1 MFSGGGVSTGR
12 TGRRARLI
20 AAVLT
25 AFLFAGLLG
34 GPVAAAAELDLLGL
48 GKPDPVPTGE
58 VKKKGSGKSDQA
70 ARHPWKKPKVAWPD
84 AGTAAPALRDDGSP
98 VKAGSLPVS
107 VGLADSGA
115 AKPAKKSSARTSSPD
130 RAPKAGPKKVQVQ
143 VLDRATTGAL
153 DVEGVVFA
161 LRPTAGAEGDVD
173 VTVDYSGFRDAY
185 GGDWASRLTLKTLPA
200 CALTSPGKKG
210 CATGTALPTSNDVK
224 AGSIE
229 AAVRLPAATAET
241 ASRTAGADP
250 VEPKSGARAVVSSGT
265 VLLAATA
272 AAGGPS
278 GDFGATSLSP
288 SASWSAG
295 GSNGAFSWSY
305 PITAPAVAGSA
316 VPDLK
321 LGYSSQSVDGRTAST
336 NNQANGVGDGWSME
350 PGYIERQYIS
360 CTADTK
366 NSTTTAKVGDLC
378 WKKDNAVINLGGQ
391 SNTLIKDSTTG
402 KWHLENDDG
411 TKVEKL
417 ASTAR
422 ANGDNDG
429 EHWRVTTP
437 DGTRYYFGY
446 NRPSG
451 WAAGK
456 DETNSAWTVPVYGN
470 QPGEPC
476 YAAAFKDAW
485 CQQAWRWNLDA
496 VIDPHGDAMTY
507 YWDKETNYYGRNVNS
522 STGASTATPYTR
534 GGALKRIEYGLRS
547 GNFYAQPAAKID
559 FTNSERCLSDCGTFD
574 KAHAKNWPDV
584 PFDRYCASGTECKDR
599 YSPSFWNR
607 TRLTKIDTS
616 VLVGTAFKPVDTWAF
631 THQFPSTGDG
641 SSPALWL
648 ASITRT
654 GHGGTGSVTLPA
666 VTFMGKTM
674 PNRVEGATTG
684 GDPDPVPPL
693 WRYRVHGIN
702 TETGGTIGI
711 TYSGADCKAGSVPTP
726 SSNTRRC
733 YPVKWSPPDAPAA
746 DYEPYLDWFHTYVVT
761 QVLETDKTGGAPA
774 KQTDYTYLDGMGWTK
789 SKDDEFTDAKHLT
802 YGDRKGYGRVQV
814 RSGVAPDKRTL
825 KEYRYFRGID
835 GAAVK
840 DHEGVAVTDREA
852 FAGMTREVA
861 TYNWDGGKLE
871 TTTSHEPWRSAA
883 TATETRAE
891 GLPTRYAYATA
902 GKSEQTR
909 TAVGAGWRTTRTER
923 TFDAL
928 GQTLTE
934 SSLGDT
940 AKTGDEECTTTTYAR
955 NTSRNILTTVSETRT
970 VAKPCGT
977 TPSLPADLVSAARHY
992 YDGATSLATAPV
1004 RGDVTRLDEQD
1015 AKGTGYLTTAT
1026 HTYDQ
1031 HGREKTSTD
1040 ALQATTRTDYT
1051 PATLK
1056 AATTVTVTNARGHVA
1071 TTTHNPVHG
1080 VVTAAVDA
1088 NGKRTDAVHDGLGR
1102 VLKVWEPGWSKA
1114 DHADKP
1120 SAEYGYTISRTAA
1133 NAVVTKTLKQN
1144 GDYNTTYA
1152 LYDGLLRERQTQS
1165 PATGTQDRIM
1175 TETHYDTRGWA
1186 WQTYAPYYAKGAPS
1200 ATLASAAV
1208 NTVPTAVQNHF
1219 DGLGRVTDALS
1230 VKFGDEQWRSKT
1242 VYEGDRTTVIPPKGG
1257 TASTTV
1263 TDARGRTTEL
1273 LQYTNTART
1282 ASQKTTYTY
1291 GKYDE
1296 PSTVTDP
1303 DGNSWTYTFDSRG
1316 QKTKSDDPDK
1326 GVTETTYNALGQAV
1340 TTTDE
1345 RGVALTTEYDVL
1357 GRRTAVKQGGTTLS
1371 EWIYDTLAKGRL
1383 TSSTRYVGTAEYTT
1397 ATDAFN
1403 DRYQPTSTTSTIP
1416 AAAGGL
1422 AGTFTW
1428 TYGYDPETGAL
1439 LWTLN
1444 PAVGDIPAERVTT
1457 NYNSDDQ
1464 PFRTSGQRGALVAN
1478 TSYDVFS
1485 RPTRLEFGGTLNQ
1498 KAYQTRVY
1506 DEHTGQVV
1514 RQTTDRDVAPQ
1525 RVDDT
1530 TYAYDPAG
1538 NVTGVTSVSGQD
1550 AQKSTDRQCFTNDP
1564 LGRLTEA
1571 WTATSDCAAP
1581 SASTVGGPDAYWHS
1595 YGYDKIGNR
1604 TKQTEH
1610 ATSAGAA
1617 DTVTSYT
1624 TPAPGS
1630 DRPHAVQQASV
1641 TGGPD
1646 DGRTSTFEYDKTGN
1660 TTKRT
1665 IGSTVQALTWD
1676 AEGHLATLTEGGKET
1691 SYTYDA
1697 DGNRIIA
1704 KNGDGSST
1712 LTLRNGD
1719 QLNLAANG
1727 TKTAT
1732 RYYTHNGE
1740 TVAVRNGNALAYLS
1754 NDHQGTAMTA
1764 IAVGTLALTRR
1775 KQLPFGGLR
1784 SEQST
1789 VFGSRGFVGGTNDPT
1804 GLTHLGAREY
1814 DPVLGR
1820 FLSVDPVI
1828 DFQDPAQMNAYSYA
1842 HNSPLTKSDPTGLR
1856 PDGPVGGNSYND
1868 ERWASDRGM
1877 TAGYT
1882 KKSGKWVWK
1891 QAPKKDFQ
1899 SQSRYRSYRA
1909 SPATYKVHKYS
1920 KGEFADLKAQAVKAA
1935 KAREA
1940 KARADKERR
1949 NRESVWEAMV
1959 RGFRSAPM
1967 AGGTTF
1973 PLAPKLLS
1981 AAFEGGLAALG
1992 MTNSRGACGYLSYG
2006 GGAVFGVSGCVV
2018 MVRRPNG
2025 STQFGWTRSASTG
2038 GFGAGLGGGVSML
2051 RSNADDISQ
2060 FGGYGR
2066 DIGGG
2071 FYRGVG
2077 GEFNHETAIGTK
2089 NSRGEQ
2095 VYSVEMGI
2103 GAGQGVE
2110 FSAGKNYTQSGEF
2123 GW

>member
-1 MFSGGGVSTGR
+1 M
-12 TGRRARLI
+12 
-20 AAVLT
+20 AATL
-25 AFLFAGLLG
+25 AAILFTGLLG
-34 GPVAAAAELDLLGL
+34 APIAAAAELDLSRLR
-48 GKPDPVPTGE
+48 KPDAVKTDE
-58 VKKKGSGKSDQA
+58 VERRGTAKSDQT
-70 ARHPWKKPKVAWPD
+70 ARNPWKKPEVTWPE
-84 AGTAAPALRDDGSP
+84 AGTGTAALSEKGAPA
-98 VKAGSLPVS
+98 KAGSLPVS
-107 VGLADSGA
+107 VSRPASEA
-115 AKPAKKSSARTSSPD
+115 AAPAKASALRSAPGRTQEP
-130 RAPKAGPKKVQVQ
+130 GPRKVQVQ
-143 VLDRATTGAL
+143 VLDRATTESLG
-153 DVEGVVFA
+153 VEGVVLA
-161 LRPTAGAEGDVD
+161 LRPTAGAEGTVD
-173 VTVDYSGFRDAY
+173 VKVDYTDFRNAY
-185 GGDWASRLTLKTLPA
+185 GGDWASRLTLSTLPA
-200 CALTSPGKKG
+200 CALNTPGKKG
-210 CATGTALPTSNDVK
+210 CATGEPLPTTNDVK
-224 AGSIE
+224 SGALE
-229 AAVRLPAATAET
+229 AAVELPAAAP
-241 ASRTAGADP
+241 AGSGAAGTDP
-250 VEPKSGARAVVSSGT
+250 VTPRSGARAVSGGT

-295 GSNGAFSWSY
+295 GSNGAFSWTY
-305 PITAPAVAGSA
+305 PISAPAVAGSA

-336 NNQANGVGDGWSME
+336 NNQANAVGDGWSME

-360 CTADTK
+360 CTEDTK

-391 SNTLIKDSTTG
+391 SNTLVKDSTTG

-456 DETNSAWTVPVYGN
+456 DETNSTWTVPVYGN
-470 QPGEPC
+470 QPDEPC

-507 YWDKETNYYGRNVNS
+507 YWNKETNYYGRNVNP
-522 STGASTATPYTR
+522 STGASTATPYVR
-534 GGALKRIEYGLRS
+534 GGSLKRVEYGLRG

-684 GDPDPVPPL
+684 GKPDPVPPL

-702 TETGGTIGI
+702 TETGGTIGV
-711 TYSGADCKAGSVPTP
+711 TYSAADCKAGSVPTP
-726 SSNTRRC
+726 ASNTRRC

-761 QVLETDKTGGAPA
+761 QILENDRTGGAPA

-789 SKDDEFTDAKHLT
+789 AKDDEFTDAKHLT
-802 YGDRKGYGRVQV
+802 YGDRRGYGRVQV

-840 DHEGVAVTDREA
+840 DHEGIAVTDREA
-852 FAGMTREVA
+852 FAGMTREEA

-909 TAVGAGWRTTRTER
+909 TAVGTGWRGTRTER

-940 AKTGDEECTTTTYAR
+940 AKTGDERCTTTTYAR
-955 NTSRNILTTVSETRT
+955 NPSLNILTTVSETKT
-970 VAKPCGT
+970 VAKACGT
-977 TPSLPADLVSAARHY
+977 TPSLPGDLISSARHF
-992 YDGATSLATAPV
+992 YDGATSLSTPPV

-1015 AKGTGYLTTAT
+1015 AKGTGHLTTAT

-1031 HGREKTSTD
+1031 HGREQTSTD
-1040 ALQATTRTDYT
+1040 ALQATTRTEYT

-1056 AATTVTVTNARGHVA
+1056 APTTVAVTNAKGHVA
-1071 TTTHNPVHG
+1071 TTTHDPVRG
-1080 VVTAAVDA
+1080 AVTATVDA

-1102 VLKVWEPGWSKA
+1102 VLKVWEPGWPKA
-1114 DHADKP
+1114 THEDKP
-1120 SAEYGYTISRTAA
+1120 SAEYSYVISRTEA
-1133 NAVVTKTLKQN
+1133 NAVVTRTLKQN
-1144 GDYNTTYA
+1144 GAYNTTYA
-1152 LYDGLLRERQTQS
+1152 LYDGLLRERQTQA
-1165 PATGTQDRIM
+1165 PATGTQNRIM

-1186 WQTYAPYYAKGAPS
+1186 WQTYAPYYAEGAPS
-1200 ATLASAAV
+1200 AKLSSAAV

-1230 VKFGDEQWRSKT
+1230 VKFGDEQWRSRT
-1242 VYEGDRTTVIPPKGG
+1242 VYEGDRTTVVPPKGG
-1257 TASTTV
+1257 TATTTV

-1273 LQYTNTART
+1273 LQYTNAQRT

-1296 PSTVTDP
+1296 PSTVRDP
-1303 DGNSWTYTFDSRG
+1303 DGNVWSHTFDSRG
-1316 QKTKSDDPDK
+1316 QKTRSDDPDK
-1326 GVTETTYNALGQAV
+1326 GVTDTTYDNLGQPV
-1340 TTTDE
+1340 TMTDE
-1345 RGVALTTEYDVL
+1345 RGVTLTTEYDVL
-1357 GRRTAVKQGGTTLS
+1357 GRRTEVRQGSTTLS
-1371 EWIYDTLAKGRL
+1371 KWSYDTLAKGQL
-1383 TSSTRYVGTAEYTT
+1383 TSSTRYAGGAAYTT
-1397 ATDAFN
+1397 ATDGFN
-1403 DRYQPTSTTSTIP
+1403 DRYQPTSTTTTVP

-1428 TYGYDPETGAL
+1428 TYGYKPETGAL

-1444 PAVGDIPAERVTT
+1444 PAVGDIPAERVVT
-1457 NYNSDDQ
+1457 NYNSNDQ
-1464 PFRTSGQRGALVAN
+1464 PFRTSGQFGALVSN
-1478 TSYDVFS
+1478 TLYDVFS
-1485 RPTRLEFGGTLNQ
+1485 RPVRTEFSADLGK
-1498 KAYQTRVY
+1498 KAYKTQVY
-1506 DEHTGQVV
+1506 DEHTGRVV
-1514 RQTTDRDVAPQ
+1514 QQTTDRDIAPQ

-1530 TYAYDPAG
+1530 TYAYDPSG
-1538 NVTGVTSVSGQD
+1538 NVTGVTSTSGQD
-1550 AQKSTDRQCFTNDP
+1550 AQQSTDTQCFTNDP

-1571 WTATSDCAAP
+1571 WTATTDCAAAP
-1581 SASTVGGPDAYWHS
+1581 SAATVGGPDAYWLS
-1595 YGYDKIGNR
+1595 YGYDKLGNR

-1610 ATSAGAA
+1610 ATSAGTTDA
-1617 DTVTSYT
+1617 VTDYT
-1624 TPAPGS
+1624 QPAPGE
-1630 DRPHAVQQASV
+1630 DRPHAVRQASV

-1646 DGRTSTFEYDKTGN
+1646 DGRTSAFEYDKTGN

-1665 IGSTVQALTWD
+1665 IGSTVQSLTWD
-1676 AEGHLATLTEGGKET
+1676 PEGHLATLTEAGKQT

-1697 DGNRIIA
+1697 DGNRVIA

-1712 LTLRNGD
+1712 LTLPNGD

-1727 TKTAT
+1727 AKTAT

-1740 TVAVRNGNALAYLS
+1740 TVAVRNGKSVAYLI

-1764 IAVGTLALTRR
+1764 IAVGSLALTRR

-1784 SEQST
+1784 SGQST

-1828 DFQDPAQMNAYSYA
+1828 DFDDPAQMNAYSYA

-1868 ERWASDRGM
+1868 ERWANDRGM

-1882 KKSGKWVWK
+1882 KKNSKWVWK
-1891 QAPKKDFQ
+1891 QAPKKDAE
-1899 SQSRYRSYRA
+1899 SQRRYASYRA
-1909 SPATYKVHKYS
+1909 SPTTYMIPKTPKYVPGY
-1920 KGEFADLKAQAVKAA
+1920 KIYRGKNLQNGPDVAGAVKRGLSSAWGGIKTA
-1935 KAREA
+1935 GKKVKDAGEYVMSYSRTSGGCVSVGGMVGAGYEESYCFMRVGEDYAFARVQEEQSGLEA
-1940 KARADKERR
+1940 SVGVTFGLVWSNAD
-1949 NRESVWEAMV
+1949 SIDQV
-1959 RGFRSAPM
+1959 RGESAGFGGS
-1967 AGGTTF
+1967 AGPLTVSHRGTFGTR
-1973 PLAPKLLS
+1973 
-1981 AAFEGGLAALG
+1981 
-1992 MTNSRGACGYLSYG
+1992 NSRGDIVHGYTTSAG
-2006 GGAVFGVSGCVV
+2006 AFGGAGGNFGA
-2018 MVRRPNG
+2018 G
-2025 STQFGWTRSASTG
+2025 STQIAKASTVWG
-2038 GFGAGLGGGVSML
+2038 E
-2051 RSNADDISQ
+2051 
-2060 FGGYGR
+2060 
-2066 DIGGG
+2066 
-2071 FYRGVG
+2071 VG
-2077 GEFNHETAIGTK
+2077 DFLK
-2089 NSRGEQ
+2089 
-2095 VYSVEMGI
+2095 
-2103 GAGQGVE
+2103 
-2110 FSAGKNYTQSGEF
+2110 F
-2123 GW
+2123 W

>member
-1 MFSGGGVSTGR
+1 MVSGGGVSRGR
-12 TGRRARLI
+12 LRRRAQPV
-20 AAVLT
+20 AATL
-25 AFLFAGLLG
+25 AALMFAGLLG
-34 GPVAAAAELDLLGL
+34 APIAAAAELDLLRL
-48 GKPDPVPTGE
+48 QKPDPVKTGE
-58 VKKKGSGKSDQA
+58 VERRGPAKPDRT
-70 ARHPWKKPKVAWPD
+70 ARHPWKKPDVTWPE
-84 AGTAAPALRDDGSP
+84 AGTATSSLRETGAR

-107 VGLADSGA
+107 VSRSAPGA
-115 AKPAKKSSARTSSPD
+115 EKSSK
-130 RAPKAGPKKVQVQ
+130 APSRRSASEAPGKPGPRKVQVQ
-143 VLDRATTGAL
+143 VLDRATTESLG
-153 DVEGVVFA
+153 VEGIVLA
-161 LRPTAGAEGDVD
+161 LRPAEGTEGTVD
-173 VTVDYSGFRDAY
+173 VKVDYADFRHAY

-200 CALTSPGKKG
+200 CALNTPGKKG
-210 CATGTALPTSNDVK
+210 CATGTPLPTTNDVK

-229 AAVRLPAATAET
+229 AAVDLPAATEAT
-241 ASRTAGADP
+241 ASRAATADP
-250 VEPKSGARAVVSSGT
+250 VAPKAGARAVSGGT

-272 AAGGPS
+272 TAGGPS
-278 GDFGATSLSP
+278 GSFKATSLSP

-295 GSNGAFSWSY
+295 GSNGAFSWTY
-305 PITAPAVAGSA
+305 PISAPAVAGSA

-336 NNQANGVGDGWSME
+336 NNQANAIGDGWSME
-350 PGYIERQYIS
+350 PGYIERQYVS
-360 CTADTK
+360 CTDDTK

-378 WKKDNAVINLGGQ
+378 WKKDNAVINLGGR

-411 TKVEKL
+411 TKAEKL

-456 DETNSAWTVPVYGN
+456 DETNSTWTVPVYGN
-470 QPGEPC
+470 QPDEPC

-507 YWDKETNYYGRNVNS
+507 YWDEETNYYGRNVNP
-522 STGASTATPYTR
+522 STGASTATPYIR
-534 GGALKRIEYGLRS
+534 GGSLKRIEYGLRS
-547 GNFYAQPAAKID
+547 NNFYAQPAAKID

-599 YSPSFWNR
+599 YSPSFWSR

-631 THQFPSTGDG
+631 THQFPATGDG

-654 GHGGTGSVTLPA
+654 GHGGTGAVTLPA

-693 WRYRVHGIN
+693 WRYRVYGIN

-726 SSNTRRC
+726 ASNTRRC

-746 DYEPYLDWFHTYVVT
+746 NYEPYLDWFHTYVVT
-761 QVLETDKTGGAPA
+761 QVLETDRTGGAPA

-814 RSGVAPDKRTL
+814 RSGVAPDQRTL

-840 DHEGVAVTDREA
+840 DHEGVSVTDREA
-852 FAGMTREVA
+852 FAGMTREEA
-861 TYNWDGGKLE
+861 TYNGDGGKLE
-871 TTTSHEPWRSAA
+871 TTTSHVPWRSAA

-909 TAVGAGWRTTRTER
+909 TAVGTGWRTTRTER

-940 AKTGDEECTTTTYAR
+940 AKTGDEQCTTTTYAR
-955 NTSRNILTTVSETRT
+955 NASLNILTTVSETKT
-970 VAKPCGT
+970 VAKACGT
-977 TPSLPADLVSAARHY
+977 TPSLPADLISSARHF
-992 YDGATSLATAPV
+992 YDGATSLSTPPV

-1015 AKGTGYLTTAT
+1015 AKGTGHLTTAT

-1031 HGREKTSTD
+1031 HGREETSTD
-1040 ALQATTRTDYT
+1040 ALGATTRTAYT

-1056 AATTVTVTNARGHVA
+1056 APTTVAVTNAKDHVV
-1071 TTTHNPVHG
+1071 TTTLDPVRG
-1080 VVTAAVDA
+1080 AVTATVDA

-1102 VLKVWEPGWSKA
+1102 VLKVWEPGWPKA
-1114 DHADKP
+1114 AHEDKP
-1120 SAEYGYTISRTAA
+1120 STEYGYVISRTEA
-1133 NAVVTKTLKQN
+1133 NAVITKTLKQN
-1144 GDYNTTYA
+1144 RAYRTTYA
-1152 LYDGLLRERQTQS
+1152 LYDGLLRERQTQA

-1200 ATLASAAV
+1200 AKLASAAV
-1208 NTVPTAVQNHF
+1208 NTVPAAVQNHF

-1257 TASTTV
+1257 TATTTV

-1273 LQYTNTART
+1273 LRYTNAQRT

-1291 GKYDE
+1291 GKYSE

-1303 DGNSWTYTFDSRG
+1303 DGNVWSQTFDSRG
-1316 QKTKSDDPDK
+1316 QKTRSDDPDK
-1326 GVTETTYNALGQAV
+1326 GVTDTTYDNLGQPV

-1345 RGVALTTEYDVL
+1345 RGVTLTTEYDVL
-1357 GRRTAVKQGGTTLS
+1357 GRRTEVKQGGTTLS
-1371 EWIYDTLAKGRL
+1371 KWTYDTLAKGQL
-1383 TSSTRYVGTAEYTT
+1383 TSSTRYAGGAAYTT
-1397 ATDAFN
+1397 ATDGFN
-1403 DRYQPTSTTSTIP
+1403 DRYQPTSTTTTVPS
-1416 AAAGGL
+1416 AAGGL

-1428 TYGYDPETGAL
+1428 TYGYKPETGAL

-1444 PAVGDIPAERVTT
+1444 PAVGDIPAERVVT

-1478 TSYDVFS
+1478 TQYDVFS
-1485 RPTRLEFGGTLNQ
+1485 RPVRLEYSATLDQ
-1498 KAYQTRVY
+1498 KAYQTKVY
-1506 DEHTGQVV
+1506 DEHTGQVI

-1550 AQKSTDRQCFTNDP
+1550 AQASTDTQCFTNDP

-1571 WTATSDCAAP
+1571 WTAKTDCAAAP
-1581 SASTVGGPDAYWHS
+1581 SASTVGGPDAYWLS
-1595 YGYDKIGNR
+1595 YGYDKLGNR

-1610 ATSAGAA
+1610 ATSAGTTDA
-1617 DTVTSYT
+1617 VTDYT
-1624 TPAPGS
+1624 QPAPGG

-1641 TGGPD
+1641 TGGPHN
-1646 DGRTSTFEYDKTGN
+1646 GRTSTFEYDKTGN

-1665 IGSTVQALTWD
+1665 IGSTVQSLTWD
-1676 AEGHLATLTEGGKET
+1676 AEGHLATLTEGGKQT
-1691 SYTYDA
+1691 GYTYDA

-1712 LTLRNGD
+1712 LTLPNGD

-1732 RYYTHNGE
+1732 RYYTHNGD
-1740 TVAVRNGNALAYLS
+1740 TVAVRNGNAIAYLI

-1784 SEQST
+1784 SEQSAA
-1789 VFGSRGFVGGTNDPT
+1789 FGNRGFVGGTNDPT

-1828 DFQDPAQMNAYSYA
+1828 DFDDPAQMNAYSYA
-1842 HNSPLTKSDPTGLR
+1842 HNSPLTRSDPTGLR

-1868 ERWASDRGM
+1868 ERWANERGM

-1891 QAPKKDFQ
+1891 QTPKKDTV
-1899 SQSRYRSYRA
+1899 SQRRYSNYRA
-1909 SPATYKVHKYS
+1909 NPAHYMIDDSHARKY
-1920 KGEFADLKAQAVKAA
+1920 AAAAKAQAKKAA
-1935 KAREA
+1935 E
-1940 KARADKERR
+1940 ARARAAAAQQRKEDGIFGSIMKG
-1949 NRESVWEAMV
+1949 NWNNAATNLKESGPV
-1959 RGFRSAPM
+1959 RWVAENADTIKTVVGAAALTVCVVASAGVCLA
-1967 AGGTTF
+1967 AGGVVI
-1973 PLAPKLLS
+1973 LAGIAVDGASGAEMDGAYWKGTAITAGITL
-1981 AAFEGGLAALG
+1981 AGGVAGRWA
-1992 MTNSRGACGYLSYG
+1992 SG
-2006 GGAVFGVSGCVV
+2006 GGKWASGGWLKSPKVV
-2018 MVRRPNG
+2018 TRGPRHAAGRPRHAARTDVGPTANAYMQNG
-2025 STQFGWTRSASTG
+2025 FLAGMGCGAPSASSIN
-2038 GFGAGLGGGVSML
+2038 AG
-2051 RSNADDISQ
+2051 
-2060 FGGYGR
+2060 YCP
-2066 DIGGG
+2066 
-2071 FYRGVG
+2071 
-2077 GEFNHETAIGTK
+2077 
-2089 NSRGEQ
+2089 
-2095 VYSVEMGI
+2095 
-2103 GAGQGVE
+2103 
-2110 FSAGKNYTQSGEF
+2110 
-2123 GW
+2123 